1 MTANGRAAAEPAPG
15 RYRFDGFVVDVAA
28 HTLTRDGVAVTVE
41 PKAFAVLAVLLV
53 RAGELV
59 GRDELLDA
67 VWGHRHVTPGVL
79 TRVIAQ
85 LRHALGDDAHHP
97 RYIQTQH
104 ALGYRFV
111 GTLQTE
117 QPARAAAP
125 IATRAAEPVAVADG
139 PSASVPAALP
149 SPRRRG
155 GEPPARMRPRARR
168 SVRLAA
174 LVLALPALL
183 LVWNARQPPAT
194 PTVAPSVAVLPFTP
208 IGRDEADRYFA
219 EGLAAEMHDALAGVP
234 GLKVAAWL
242 PATAGR
248 ADPRALGQRLGV
260 AAVLDASV
268 QREGQRVRIRAR
280 LTDTATGFTLWSRR
294 YDRELGDVFAT
305 QSEIAREVASAL
317 VGVLPDA
324 GEGLRRRLAPT
335 RDVAAFDAYLR
346 GLHALASGGDRP
358 AAGVYFR
365 RALAQDAGFARA
377 QAGLCRVEAWRFET
391 QRNAAAFDGAR
402 LACRT
407 AENMDPGIPDVQLA
421 LGDLYRVRGD
431 LDRAAEQYRRIV
443 EDPAQRASAL
453 VGLAKVE
460 AARGRPDAA
469 LALFRQ
475 ALRASPSDARIHAEM
490 GYRLYL
496 ANRLDEA
503 VAALKRATELRPDSA
518 EHWGL
523 LGALLLTA
531 GSNEAAMRALERA
544 AAIEPDAGVL
554 SNLGTLKYQG
564 GDYAGAA
571 ALYRRAARLSPGNH
585 QLLGNLGDALLADPA
600 TAAQARDAFRE
611 AAELAQRYVELKPED
626 AKALAAL
633 GWYRANLGQREAA
646 VALARRAEA
655 LGGEPAEVAFYN
667 AETFALL
674 GDRDAAR
681 ARLQAARAAG
691 LAETRLTTHP
701 LFARAGLLERPPAA
715 VRGADLTAGLHQEK
729 TP

>member
-1 MTANGRAAAEPAPG
+1 MHLEQAAGAGQVARLAHAPCLGLVGGLVGLVRGRRAV
-15 RYRFDGFVVDVAA
+15 R
-28 HTLTRDGVAVTVE
+28 LGVAT
-41 PKAFAVLAVLLV
+41 A
-53 RAGELV
+53 
-59 GRDELLDA
+59 
-67 VWGHRHVTPGVL
+67 
-79 TRVIAQ
+79 
-85 LRHALGDDAHHP
+85 
-97 RYIQTQH
+97 
-104 ALGYRFV
+104 
-111 GTLQTE
+111 
-117 QPARAAAP
+117 
-125 IATRAAEPVAVADG
+125 
-139 PSASVPAALP
+139 
-149 SPRRRG
+149 RRG
-155 GEPPARMRPRARR
+155 QRR
-168 SVRLAA
+168 
-174 LVLALPALL
+174 
-183 LVWNARQPPAT
+183 
-194 PTVAPSVAVLPFTP
+194 
-208 IGRDEADRYFA
+208 
-219 EGLAAEMHDALAGVP
+219 
-234 GLKVAAWL
+234 
-242 PATAGR
+242 
-248 ADPRALGQRLGV
+248 GV

-268 QREGQRVRIRAR
+268 QRDGQRVRIRAR

-443 EDPAQRASAL
+443 DEPAQRASAL

-496 ANRLDEA
+496 ANRIGEA

-531 GSNEAAMRALERA
+531 GSNAAAMQALERA

-554 SNLGTLKYQG
+554 SNLGTLKYQA

-646 VALARRAEA
+646 VA
-655 LGGEPAEVAFYN
+655 FYN

>member
-1 MTANGRAAAEPAPG
+1 
-15 RYRFDGFVVDVAA
+15 
-28 HTLTRDGVAVTVE
+28 
-41 PKAFAVLAVLLV
+41 
-53 RAGELV
+53 
-59 GRDELLDA
+59 
-67 VWGHRHVTPGVL
+67 
-79 TRVIAQ
+79 
-85 LRHALGDDAHHP
+85 
-97 RYIQTQH
+97 
-104 ALGYRFV
+104 
-111 GTLQTE
+111 
-117 QPARAAAP
+117 
-125 IATRAAEPVAVADG
+125 
-139 PSASVPAALP
+139 
-149 SPRRRG
+149 
-155 GEPPARMRPRARR
+155 
-168 SVRLAA
+168 
-174 LVLALPALL
+174 
-183 LVWNARQPPAT
+183 
-194 PTVAPSVAVLPFTP
+194 
-208 IGRDEADRYFA
+208 
-219 EGLAAEMHDALAGVP
+219 
-234 GLKVAAWL
+234 
-242 PATAGR
+242 
-248 ADPRALGQRLGV
+248 
-260 AAVLDASV
+260 
-268 QREGQRVRIRAR
+268 
-280 LTDTATGFTLWSRR
+280 
-294 YDRELGDVFAT
+294 
-305 QSEIAREVASAL
+305 
-317 VGVLPDA
+317 
-324 GEGLRRRLAPT
+324 
-335 RDVAAFDAYLR
+335 
-346 GLHALASGGDRP
+346 
-358 AAGVYFR
+358 
-365 RALAQDAGFARA
+365 
-377 QAGLCRVEAWRFET
+377 
-391 QRNAAAFDGAR
+391 
-402 LACRT
+402 
-407 AENMDPGIPDVQLA
+407 MDPGIPDVQLA

-443 EDPAQRASAL
+443 DDPAQRASAL

-571 ALYRRAARLSPGNH
+571 ALYRRAARLSPDNH